1 MNQIQKV
8 DDCNMNV
15 TNRQDVGL
23 ERDFISEV
31 GRVFEYF
38 DKHPA
43 VGFFAGCALTASGIG
58 GCVYYGRKMF

>member
-1 MNQIQKV
+1 
-8 DDCNMNV
+8 MNV